1 MKTRTGPLFFFSS
14 LTPSSF
20 PAVLP
25 PLWALAVPK
34 AQGRSQCV
42 TAAKASIWTCWYAP
56 PPPPHLSYLHKL
68 PGDLHDLR
76 GGGSSESRSD
86 DEMRIIFSRSL
97 WVHPWAAFK
106 SVLIC
111 ETNSEVSLTSSWPA
125 GRGVAGRSPP
135 RDCAFLSLSCN
146 NVCQTGVVPICQ
158 PDSHHKNSIYAST
171 SVITDTISVSWDLR
185 LTHDWLSRGFCLI
198 RPITD
203 WIIEEKCKYAKRPDP
218 RDACQLKVLNCPFFA
233 HTCMWHIVCP

>member
-56 PPPPHLSYLHKL
+56 PPPPHLSYLQKL
-68 PGDLHDLR
+68 PGDLHDLQ

-158 PDSHHKNSIYAST
+158 PDSHHKNLVYIFHLCYHRHYKCF
-171 SVITDTISVSWDLR
+171 LR
-185 LTHDWLSRGFCLI
+185 
-198 RPITD
+198 P
-203 WIIEEKCKYAKRPDP
+203 E
-218 RDACQLKVLNCPFFA
+218 A
-233 HTCMWHIVCP
+233 HTRLAVPGFLFNKANNRLNNWGKVQICQTPWPQRCTSA

>member
-1 MKTRTGPLFFFSS
+1 MPVALITAKHCEDTHRPSLLLLLPHSLLFPRRPPPSLSS
-14 LTPSSF
+14 RCAQSPGEVTMCHSSKGLHMNLLVR
-20 PAVLP
+20 P
-25 PLWALAVPK
+25 
-34 AQGRSQCV
+34 
-42 TAAKASIWTCWYAP
+42 P
-56 PPPPHLSYLHKL
+56 PPPPHLSYLQKL
-68 PGDLHDLR
+68 PGDLHDLQ

-158 PDSHHKNSIYAST
+158 PDSHHKNLVYIFHLCYHRRYKCF
-171 SVITDTISVSWDLR
+171 LR
-185 LTHDWLSRGFCLI
+185 
-198 RPITD
+198 P
-203 WIIEEKCKYAKRPDP
+203 E
-218 RDACQLKVLNCPFFA
+218 A
-233 HTCMWHIVCP
+233 HTRLAVPGFLFNKDNNRLNNWGKVQICQTPWPQRCTSA